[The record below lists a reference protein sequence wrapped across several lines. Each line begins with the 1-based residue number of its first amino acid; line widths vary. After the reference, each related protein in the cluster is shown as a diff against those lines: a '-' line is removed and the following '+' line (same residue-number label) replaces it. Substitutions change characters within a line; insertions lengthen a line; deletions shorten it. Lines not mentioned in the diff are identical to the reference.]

1 MMPCIRFVLNEF
13 YVDVL
18 IMKIYDES
26 VLFVYNIL
34 LNNVGIIELLSD

>member
-1 MMPCIRFVLNEF
+1 MPCTRFVLNEF

-18 IMKIYDES
+18 IMKIYDKS

-34 LNNVGIIELLSD
+34 LNNMGIIELLSD